1 MPMKKFLN
9 KNKYF
14 LISCLSVALCLLAWY
29 IMIDVMQLTKSS
41 VFPGL
46 KKMITTTLRKLVETK
61 PDGATLGGHLLESL
75 KVCMLGYSLG
85 AVVGIPLG
93 ILMAWYKWCDRLIR
107 PVFDLIRPVPGLA
120 WTPVFILLFGIGIQ
134 AKAMVIFI
142 NSSVACMVNTYTG
155 IRQTD
160 QHHLWVGDVFGASD
174 TQKLFKI
181 AIPTATPMIFTGLRT
196 ALGGSWMAL
205 VAAEMLAASKGLGF
219 MIQQGRFISRPDLI
233 ILGMLTIG
241 AVGLILD
248 IILQKIEN
256 MVAKGMNA
264 Q

>member
-1 MPMKKFLN
+1 MKKLIEQY
-9 KNKYF
+9 KYI
-14 LISCLSVALCLLAWY
+14 LISCASVAVVLLVWY
-29 IMIDVMQLTKSS
+29 IAIYVMKLAKSS

-46 KKMITTTLRKLVETK
+46 EKTVDTFLTKLVEKK
-61 PDGATLGGHLLESL
+61 PDGATLGQHLLESL
-75 KVCMLGYSLG
+75 KVCLMGYSIGALLG
-85 AVVGIPLG
+85 VPLG
-93 ILMAWYKWCDRLIR
+93 IAMAWNKWCDWLVR

-120 WTPVFILLFGIGIQ
+120 WTPMFILIFGIGIE
-134 AKAMVIFI
+134 AKAMVIFV
-142 NSSVACMVNTYTG
+142 NSFVACIVNTYTG

-160 QHHLWVGDVFGASD
+160 QLHLWVGDVFGASQW
-174 TQKLFKI
+174 QKLVKI

-219 MIQQGRFISRPDLI
+219 MIQQARYISRPDLVI
-233 ILGMLTIG
+233 VGMLMIG
-241 AVGLILD
+241 VVGLALD
-248 IILQKIEN
+248 AILQKIET